1 MTLGFT
7 ARKKKRSRYP
17 LRYTLLE
24 SSRYINTLHGAKPYI
39 YGKRRTNKCPLPL
52 PAKSLLLSNQI
63 CNALQRWGI
72 YLEKQKPLPDICPVG
87 AFRLCISLNNY
98 PFIISIGVFNL
109 EKSLSSVT
117 SLKEETLHNSA

>member
-1 MTLGFT
+1 M
-7 ARKKKRSRYP
+7 
-17 LRYTLLE
+17 
-24 SSRYINTLHGAKPYI
+24 
-39 YGKRRTNKCPLPL
+39 
-52 PAKSLLLSNQI
+52 
-63 CNALQRWGI
+63 GI
-72 YLEKQKPLPDICPVG
+72 YPEKQKPQPDICPIG